1 MDEAILKNLT
11 QEIKLLREE
20 LQLLRMQ
27 FGQEAADSA
36 TLHHRK
42 SLVHHDVPHE
52 IPIEE
57 RAPGDN
63 PAIGYLNSKKIVV
76 KNYNNEPQDDIF
88 MKLSDYLGNRYSY
101 LKEFYNIIKPSLS
114 TGGSFYYNMQHKSQ
128 EVLAYCTQFCS
139 MLHQNAFLSNYTYK
153 KANKIITGT
162 PQRVGKVIN
171 FFTGGWLENYI
182 FNTTL
187 DSIKFRNI
195 KDFSYAQNC
204 RIELSNGDDFEID
217 MIFMIKNTPVWIECK
232 TGDYQRYISKY
243 SDFRKKLCT
252 KVEHSVLIVSDLPEG
267 ISKNLSSTFN
277 LKVCDL
283 NEGKKYIEE
292 LIESMQ

>member
-20 LQLLRMQ
+20 LQLIRKQL
-27 FGQEAADSA
+27 GQEVLDIIPA
-36 TLHHRK
+36 RK
-42 SLVHHDVPHE
+42 SSLNHHTHLDIISE
-52 IPIEE
+52 DKCSS
-57 RAPGDN
+57 DN
-63 PAIGYLNSKKIVV
+63 PAIHYLNSKKIAV
-76 KNYNNEPQDDIF
+76 KSYNNEAHDDIF

-101 LKEFYNIIKPSLS
+101 LREFYNIIKPSLS
-114 TGGSFYYNMQHKSQ
+114 TGGSFYYNMQNKPQ

-182 FNTTL
+182 FNITL
-187 DSIKFRNI
+187 DIIKSKNI
-195 KDFSYAQNC
+195 KDVSYAQNC
-204 RIELSNGDDFEID
+204 RIELTNGDDFEID
-217 MIFMIKNTPVWIECK
+217 MLFIIKDTPVWIECK

-243 SDFRKKLCT
+243 SEFRKKLAT
-252 KVEHSVLIVSDLPEG
+252 KVENSILIVSDLPDG
-267 ISKNLSSTFN
+267 ISKNLSNTFN

-283 NEGKKYIEE
+283 EEGRKYLDEVINS
-292 LIESMQ
+292 IV